1 MEDRERERE
10 REREQPRLTPQKASD
25 REHHNTLSSFQL
37 HHHMEE
43 VVFFTTEAL
52 AECRGSASSRQQTGR
67 RGEEGVNV

>member
-10 REREQPRLTPQKASD
+10 SEQPRLTPQKASD